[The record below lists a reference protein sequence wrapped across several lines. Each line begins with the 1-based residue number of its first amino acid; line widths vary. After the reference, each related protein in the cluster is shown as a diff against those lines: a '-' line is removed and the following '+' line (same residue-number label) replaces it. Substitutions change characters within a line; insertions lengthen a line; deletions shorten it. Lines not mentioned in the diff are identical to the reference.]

1 VTHKQSLERSR
12 ANEGEHADIHPY
24 QIFRPHFLGFS
35 LERHKHHARK
45 LSRQMRNNT
54 NSWTIAGEITGATT
68 DCAYWLN
75 GRGNGARYDA
85 TYTGFTTKYGSCE
98 GLEVGSVQKMSAEQ
112 KKNVGEF
119 SKAQFTAYDKADGWI
134 FWTCEYRAA
143 FVMETYY

>member
-1 VTHKQSLERSR
+1 VIRNQLF
-12 ANEGEHADIHPY
+12 EGSQLTKVCTADIHPY

-85 TYTGFTTKYGSCE
+85 TYTGFTTKYGSCD
-98 GLEVGSVQKMSAEQ
+98 GLQVGSVQQMSSEQ
-112 KKNVGEF
+112 KMTVGEF
-119 SKAQFTAYDKADGWI
+119 AKAQFTAYDKADGWI
-134 FWTCEYRAA
+134 FWTCRCRDAY
-143 FVMETYY
+143 VVS